1 MTQTTLAAA
10 ETTRVTGTFKT
21 LGWEETPY
29 DEAVDM
35 PKLVHAEV
43 CEELEGGIE
52 GEASISYLIAYR
64 DDKVASFV
72 GLVRVV
78 GRIGE
83 RSGSFVMQ
91 DVGTFE
97 CGVAKGYW
105 TILPASSTGE
115 LVGIRGDG
123 HFTAGPEMVSYT
135 MDVSF

>member
-1 MTQTTLAAA
+1 MS
-10 ETTRVTGTFKT
+10 
-21 LGWEETPY
+21 
-29 DEAVDM
+29 
-35 PKLVHAEV
+35 
-43 CEELEGGIE
+43 EELGGGIE

-91 DVGTFE
+91 DIGTFE

-105 TILPASSTGE
+105 TILPASSTSASWW
-115 LVGIRGDG
+115 VFAATDISPRGRRWCCRR
-123 HFTAGPEMVSYT
+123 S
-135 MDVSF
+135 DVSF

>member
-72 GLVRVV
+72 GLTRRWADRRAVWKFGCRTRYAPAASPNR
-78 GRIGE
+78 GRFFRLE
-83 RSGSFVMQ
+83 HRQ
-91 DVGTFE
+91 L
-97 CGVAKGYW
+97 A
-105 TILPASSTGE
+105 
-115 LVGIRGDG
+115 GIRGDISPRG
-123 HFTAGPEMVSYT
+123 RMVTYT
-135 MDVSF
+135 LDLSF